1 MSNKILLAALCIL
14 GLSAMA
20 GAEGWEKAADIN
32 LSLNQSGYSDSWTG
46 GEFGAINWTFNANL
60 NAAKSLSDT
69 WRSENNLKLSYG
81 QTHSQYLDAVGARA
95 WASPEK
101 SADRIFF
108 ESLLKMTLGKFAD
121 PYGAFTLESQFLDS
135 SDALGR
141 DLMFNP
147 MTLTES
153 VGLGRSFI
161 EAEDQKLFSRVG
173 FALRQN
179 MVKAFVNTTDETDEA
194 TESMTSN
201 DGGIEWVTDYERSYS
216 ETLKLVSKLRAFKAL
231 YYSESD
237 ALVGLPNEDYWKAV
251 DLSWETTLTASVA
264 KYVQVNLFFE
274 LLYDKEVELRGR
286 YRETLGLGLSYQL
299 F

>member
-1 MSNKILLAALCIL
+1 MAALCV
-14 GLSAMA
+14 LSLTALA
-20 GAEGWEKAADIN
+20 GAEGWEKTADIN
-32 LSLNQSGYSDSWTG
+32 LSLNQSGYGDSWTG
-46 GEFGAINWTFNANL
+46 GEYGAINWTFNANL
-60 NAAKSLSDT
+60 NAAKTLSET

-81 QTHSQYLDAVGARA
+81 QTHSQYLDADGART

-108 ESLLKMTLGKFAD
+108 ESLLRMTLGKLAD

-135 SDALGR
+135 SDGLGR

-153 VGLGRSFI
+153 VGLGRSFM

-179 MVKAFVNTTDETDEA
+179 MVKTFVNATDETDEA

-201 DGGIEWVTDYERSYS
+201 DGGIEWVTDYERVFG
-216 ETLKLVSKLRAFKAL
+216 EDLKVVSKLRAFKAL
-231 YYSESD
+231 YFSESD
-237 ALVGLPNEDYWKAV
+237 ALVGLPNEDYWEAV
-251 DLSWETTLTASVA
+251 DMAWETTLSASVA
-264 KYVQVNLFFE
+264 KYVQVSLFFE

-286 YRETLGLGLSYQL
+286 YRETLGLGLTYQL